1 MGDRPTTCHRKK
13 AVRKSKLWPRHSQI
27 EWNRPRHWKIINEM
41 RIANWNLWT
50 LYRAGVMNELV
61 KEMGKYKVDICDLQ
75 EIGWHGN

>member
-1 MGDRPTTCHRKK
+1 
-13 AVRKSKLWPRHSQI
+13 
-27 EWNRPRHWKIINEM
+27 M

-61 KEMGKYKVDICDLQ
+61 KEMGKYKVDIVDLQ